1 MARPQKLACPEC
13 EAPNRRAFLETLTRG
28 AVVLGGMAPLAA
40 HAADT
45 ASSAAASTEKPAEAM
60 IRELYS
66 TLSEDQKRSV
76 VYAWDHGSDSGMP
89 TRLKMVN
96 APHFG
101 KRIGE
106 AYTKPQ
112 QELLQT
118 ILKSMC
124 SGEDGYQKIS
134 RNGKFDGSGQFT
146 GIGAVL
152 FGEPTDGK
160 KYSMVFAGH
169 HLTVRCDGNS
179 EPGAAF
185 GGPMYY
191 GHSPQGYSEQNV
203 FSYQTKSVR
212 SVYDALD
219 PDQRKKAVV
228 VDSTPGEQYESVRLD
243 KKGEK
248 PGVGFSELSADQK
261 QLVEKVMRDVLSPY
275 RKEDADEVMTI
286 IKGRGGMEQIN
297 LAFYRV
303 DGSSDKEPWKF
314 WRLEGPGFVWNF
326 RVLPHVHTFVNI
338 SAQV

>member
-1 MARPQKLACPEC
+1 MAQPQKMACPEC
-13 EAPNRRAFLETLTRG
+13 EAPNRRVFLETLTRG
-28 AVVLGGMAPLAA
+28 AVVLGSMAPLAA
-40 HAADT
+40 RAAD
-45 ASSAAASTEKPAEAM
+45 SSAPTSTEKPAEAM

-76 VYAWDHGSDSGMP
+76 VYDWNHGAESGMP
-89 TRLKMVN
+89 TRLQMVN
-96 APHFG
+96 RPHFG

-106 AYTKPQ
+106 AYSKPQ
-112 QELLQT
+112 QELLEK

-134 RNGKFDGSGQFT
+134 RNGRFDGSGQFT

-152 FGEPTDGK
+152 FGEPTEGK
-160 KYSMVFAGH
+160 KFSMVFAGH

-191 GHSPQGYSEQNV
+191 GHSPDGYSSQNV
-203 FSYQTKSVR
+203 FSYQTKSVM
-212 SVYDALD
+212 SVYDALNE
-219 PDQRKKAVV
+219 DQRKKAVV
-228 VDSTPGEQYESVRLD
+228 ADSTPGEQYQSVRLD
-243 KKGEK
+243 KQGEE
-248 PGVGFSELSADQK
+248 PGIGYEELSQDQK
-261 QLVEKVMRDVLSPY
+261 ELVEKVMRDVLSPY

-286 IKGRGGMEQIN
+286 IKNRGGMEKVN
-297 LAFYRV
+297 LAFYKV
-303 DGSSDKEPWKF
+303 DGATSKEPWKF
-314 WRLEGPGFVWNF
+314 WRLEGPGFIWNF